1 MATSTLST
9 DLRKGDKVVATAE
22 LRGVPAGT
30 TGKVALVNGLSWMRY
45 WIRFDNGVAIG
56 SVNRSH
62 LATPKEWE
70 RKQNGTDEVAVEA
83 VAATADGDESGGGDS
98 AGGGGVTTANG
109 AVVSQKLIDRAK
121 AARARLTA

>member
-1 MATSTLST
+1 MASSTTL
-9 DLRKGDKVVATAE
+9 DLRKGDKIVAAAD

-30 TGKVALVNGLSWMRY
+30 AGKVALVNGLSWVRY

-70 RKQNGTDEVAVEA
+70 RKLSGVEDVAAGPGTA
-83 VAATADGDESGGGDS
+83 VAGTAEEDGGGS
-98 AGGGGVTTANG
+98 VGGGGVTTSNG
-109 AVVSQKLIDRAK
+109 AFVSQKLIDRAK
-121 AARARLTA
+121 AARTRLAG

>member
-1 MATSTLST
+1 MIVTLTPNPSVDRT
-9 DLRKGDKVVATAE
+9 VFLEE
-22 LRGVPAGT
+22 LV
-30 TGKVALVNGLSWMRY
+30 L
-45 WIRFDNGVAIG
+45 G

-70 RKQNGTDEVAVEA
+70 RKLSGADDGAAET
-83 VAATADGDESGGGDS
+83 VAAEASDGDGAES

-109 AVVSQKLIDRAK
+109 AVVPQKLIDRAK

>member
-1 MATSTLST
+1 MAGPTAPP
-9 DLRKGDKVVATAE
+9 DLRKGDKVVASAD

-30 TGKVALVNGLSWMRY
+30 EGKVALVNGLSWVRY

-70 RKQNGTDEVAVEA
+70 RKLSGVDDGAAET
-83 VAATADGDESGGGDS
+83 VAAEESDGDGAEST
-98 AGGGGVTTANG
+98 GGGGVTTANG
-109 AVVSQKLIDRAK
+109 AVVPQKLIDRAK